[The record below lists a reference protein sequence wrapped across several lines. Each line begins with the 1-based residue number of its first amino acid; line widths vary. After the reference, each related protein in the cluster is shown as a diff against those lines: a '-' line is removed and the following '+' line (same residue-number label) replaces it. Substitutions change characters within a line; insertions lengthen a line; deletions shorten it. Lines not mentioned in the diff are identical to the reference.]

1 MPTSVNMAYFPD
13 TRLLATYEV
22 EGVAAQY
29 VNFAN
34 VPMLGGAEMEP
45 PTTAPSR
52 SAPVELVAEGSFTR
66 PETDHESVVGK
77 VPTTLAFLVA
87 GSIPTT

>member
-52 SAPVELVAEGSFTR
+52 SAPVELVAEAFAGQQEGAVLFEE
-66 PETDHESVVGK
+66 P
-77 VPTTLAFLVA
+77 LAEVL
-87 GSIPTT
+87 